1 MNCYDCALHHTTT
14 AAVAICHDC
23 GAGVCPDHAVT
34 GAHHHAEH

>member
-14 AAVAICHDC
+14 AAVAIRHDC

-34 GAHHHAEH
+34 GAHHLTEH